1 MKTLIVLIGGICLL
15 STSVKAQT
23 VETKQAKIESK
34 NVVLAK
40 KTPVKLTKK
49 QATSSKSATTKKEE
63 KKIVKKTED
72 NAPLENYM
80 EREPEVSDFIWSD
93 KANERLELIPKG
105 FMRDNTR
112 NRVMLHARSKDIKE
126 ITLDVCEAGIRD
138 SVKMMEEAISNG
150 ATLEDFLPKKVDA

>member
-63 KKIVKKTED
+63 KKIVKKTV
-72 NAPLENYM
+72 A
-80 EREPEVSDFIWSD
+80 
-93 KANERLELIPKG
+93 
-105 FMRDNTR
+105 
-112 NRVMLHARSKDIKE
+112 IK
-126 ITLDVCEAGIRD
+126 
-138 SVKMMEEAISNG
+138 
-150 ATLEDFLPKKVDA
+150 PKK